1 MHLKI
6 IGNGPQLQNLVDLH
20 KSDKN
25 IIFYG
30 SLSNQET
37 MKIISKANCIVTA
50 TKLWEGQP
58 TLLCEA
64 SFFGKPSIFPNTG
77 GISEF
82 FPKNYKFSFKQ
93 FDYSDLFEKLNL
105 LDQKSFLLENGKKN
119 KEFIDS
125 YLDEKKLINSFEK
138 YLNKNA

>member
-1 MHLKI
+1 MKKVKAKYSL
-6 IGNGPQLQNLVDLH
+6 
-20 KSDKN
+20 KN
-25 IIFYG
+25 IEFLGEITNNEV
-30 SLSNQET
+30 LKE
-37 MKIISKANCIVTA
+37 IRKARAVVTA
-50 TKLWEGQP
+50 TKLLEGQP
-58 TLLCEA
+58 MLLCEA
-64 SFFGKPSIFPNTG
+64 SVNGVPSIFPESG